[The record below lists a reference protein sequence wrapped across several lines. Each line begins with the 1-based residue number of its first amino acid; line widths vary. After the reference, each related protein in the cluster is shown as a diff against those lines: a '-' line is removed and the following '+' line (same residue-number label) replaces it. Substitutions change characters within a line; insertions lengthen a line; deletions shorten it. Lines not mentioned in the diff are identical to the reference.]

1 MEREQAMRVISGTA
15 RGRKLL
21 SPQGNDTRPTTDR
34 IKETLFNI
42 ISPLVPDSV
51 FLDIFGGSGAIGIE
65 ALSRGAELA
74 VFVDNSRKAVNLIR
88 ENLKLTNLSEK
99 SLVLEADYKKAMQL
113 LSEQNRKFHVIFM
126 DPPYYKDFTL
136 EALELTVKYNL
147 LANEGIIVTEL
158 GSKEP
163 LPEVSGLKV
172 YRQKNFGTTTMVFMC
187 GENQ

>member
-1 MEREQAMRVISGTA
+1 MRVISGTA

-42 ISPLVPDSV
+42 ISPKVPDAV

-65 ALSRGAELA
+65 ALSRGAEFA
-74 VFVDNSRKAVNLIR
+74 VFIDNSPKAANLIR
-88 ENLKLTNLSEK
+88 ENLKLTRLSEK
-99 SLVLEADYKKAMQL
+99 SLVLETDYKKALQL
-113 LSEQNRKFHVIFM
+113 LSEQNRQFGVIFL
-126 DPPYYKDFTL
+126 DPPYYKDFTE
-136 EALELTVKYNL
+136 EALHLAVKYKL
-147 LANEGIIVTEL
+147 LADDGIIVTEL

-163 LPEVSGLKV
+163 LPQVPGLQV